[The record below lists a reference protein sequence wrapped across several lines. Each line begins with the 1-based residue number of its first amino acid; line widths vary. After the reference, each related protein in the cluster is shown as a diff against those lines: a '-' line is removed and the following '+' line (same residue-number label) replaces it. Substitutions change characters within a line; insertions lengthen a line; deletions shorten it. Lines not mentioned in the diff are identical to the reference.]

1 MNDMFTMTDCQSSYI
16 ITKIQSLLT
25 VFYVDSY
32 FFARSILTVPS
43 ALSENQR
50 ERTDTMNIIDAG
62 DSLELW

>member
-25 VFYVDSY
+25 VFYMDSY

-43 ALSENQR
+43 TLSENQR